1 MTDKKEQAR
10 LRKAASNAKLEAE
23 GKMLKAFR
31 INKTDLPRYMR
42 FHAKVEAEKN
52 IVNTQED

>member
-1 MTDKKEQAR
+1 MNKKKEAAR

-42 FHAKVEAEKN
+42 FHAKVEAEK
-52 IVNTQED
+52 TL